1 MNLPIIK
8 NNYNIQAEFCIKKK
22 IFAASLHSVLKKLF
36 YTLFIPVALLA
47 ACKPKSYAVQGVAP
61 HNTRINAQDT
71 AFHPDSNILFL
82 IAPYKARLDS
92 QMNVVIGT
100 AETDLPNTRPN
111 GLLGNFIADILKDE
125 TSKAIK
131 RDVDFAFTNISG
143 IRLPSLPK
151 GPVTQ
156 GKIFELLPFD
166 NMVVAA
172 EISGETLKKL
182 LEMIAAKG
190 GEAISGFHL
199 TIKNKQLVSAIYKG
213 TEVDFNRTYII
224 CTNDFIFN
232 GGDNYTMFKQGVITQ
247 YTTHI
252 TIRDMVM
259 DYIKK
264 LNASNMAI
272 NPAPDERIT
281 VQ

>member
-1 MNLPIIK
+1 M
-8 NNYNIQAEFCIKKK
+8 
-22 IFAASLHSVLKKLF
+22 KKLV
-36 YTLFIPVALLA
+36 YTLFIAVALLA
-47 ACKPKSYAVQGVAP
+47 ACKPKSYATQGVVP
-61 HNTRINAQDT
+61 NNTRINTVDT
-71 AFHPDSNILFL
+71 AFKPDSNMLRL
-82 IAPYKARLDS
+82 IAPYKTRLDS

-100 AETDLPNTRPN
+100 AEVDLPNTRPN

-172 EISGETLKKL
+172 EVSGETLKKM

-199 TIKNKQLVSAIYKG
+199 TIKDKQLVRAIYKG
-213 TEVDFNRTYII
+213 TDVDFNRTYII

-232 GGDNYTMFKQGVITQ
+232 GGDNYLMFKHGVIKQ
-247 YTTHI
+247 YATNI

-259 DYIKK
+259 GYINK
-264 LNASNMAI
+264 LNTSNLAI